1 MAIVEAMIE
10 APRDDVFA
18 VLTDGWTYSDW
29 VVGTAHIR
37 AVDDHWPKAG
47 TVLHHKAGPWPMS
60 LRDQTVSVQCEPP
73 SLLVLSPHVWPLGE
87 STVRITL
94 EAFGPD
100 RTLVG
105 IQEDFE
111 RGPVRWLR
119 KAVNDVALHYR
130 NRESLHRLGD
140 LARRRARPEQGP
152 TTNHHAPP
160 SEVRRQVS

>member
-10 APRDDVFA
+10 APREDVFA

-37 AVDDHWPKAG
+37 AVDDNWPQPG

-60 LRDQTVSVQCEPP
+60 IRDRTVSVQCEPP
-73 SLLVLSPHVWPLGE
+73 GLLVLSPHVWPLGE
-87 STVRITL
+87 VTVRITL
-94 EAFGPD
+94 EEFGPE

-105 IQEDFE
+105 IHEEFH
-111 RGPVRWLR
+111 RGPARWLR
-119 KAVNDVALHYR
+119 KAVNDVALHFR

-140 LARRRARPEQGP
+140 LARRRARPEEGK
-152 TTNHHAPP
+152 TMGFNAPP
-160 SEVRRQVS
+160 SDVRRQVR